1 MLQREMAAVSALLVY
16 VTLASAQP
24 ANPTPPFQWKNGQV
38 LVYKVEETTEA
49 TDVKDEDKAVTKT
62 RLNLTKRWQVTAV
75 DAQGVATVQLSLS
88 SLLQEMTNAKGETLT
103 FDSTNAEK
111 TAPQLKE
118 QMAKYVGQTLAVLR
132 VDGYGR
138 LVEVKESKFGPASRF
153 EAEMLPF
160 LAVVPPA
167 PLKAGQTWER
177 PFKVTLDPPQGA
189 GEKYDAVQR
198 YTCKASANNVA
209 TITVTTEMK
218 TQPDAAADRVP
229 LLQKLVQGEV
239 VFDYQAGRLKS
250 ATLKVD
256 SELKAHQGEGSSFHF
271 TRSYSEEYVGDK

>member
-1 MLQREMAAVSALLVY
+1 MLQREVAAMSSLLVC
-16 VTLASAQP
+16 VALASAQP
-24 ANPTPPFQWKNGQV
+24 ANPTAPFQWKNGQV
-38 LVYKVEETTEA
+38 LVYKVDETTEA

-62 RLNLTKRWQVTAV
+62 HLNLTKRWQVTAV
-75 DAQGVATVQLSLS
+75 DAQGVATLQLSLS
-88 SLLQEMTNAKGETLT
+88 SLLQEMTDAKGETLT
-103 FDSTNAEK
+103 FDSAHPDK
-111 TAPQLKE
+111 TSPQLKD

-132 VDGYGR
+132 IDGYGR
-138 LVEVKESKFGPASRF
+138 LVEVKESKFGPSSRF
-153 EAEMLPF
+153 ESEMLPF

-167 PLKAGQTWER
+167 PLKAGQAWER

-198 YTCKASANNVA
+198 YTCKTSANNFA
-209 TITVTTEMK
+209 TIAVTTEMK
-218 TQPDAAADRVP
+218 TQPEAAADRVP

-256 SELKAHQGEGSSFHF
+256 GDLKGPQGEGSSFHF
-271 TRSYSEEYVGDK
+271 TRNYSEEYVGDK